1 MVGAKPTDAE
11 ALAAACHDPHAFAV
25 VFERH
30 FDAVFRYLRR
40 RVGRELAEDLA
51 AEVFAE
57 AFRGRQRYDAS
68 RADARPWLY
77 GIAVNLLRH
86 HYREEER
93 KLRAFARSGIDEVV
107 TDDRALDRVEATS
120 ASREIAVVL
129 ASLPAAEREVLLL
142 HAWAEFDHAEIAE
155 ALAIPPATVRTR
167 LHRARARLRERLAAK
182 EQYVEG
188 AERSDG

>member
-11 ALAAACHDPHAFAV
+11 ALAAACHDPQAFAV

-142 HAWAEFDHAEIAE
+142 HAWAELDHAEIAE

-188 AERSDG
+188 AERSNG